1 MIHPSIQSYMPQVI
15 SLLEKH
21 KIMKAYVFGS
31 VLTEKFNENSD
42 VDFLVS
48 IQENLDPVD
57 AGGHLWDLTYELEEL
72 LRRNVDLLTERSLRN
87 SYFIHELNETKFP
100 IYG

>member
-1 MIHPSIQSYMPQVI
+1 MIHPSIQAYLPQVI

-21 KIMKAYVFGS
+21 KIKKAYFFGS

-48 IQENLDPVD
+48 IEENLDPLD
-57 AGGHLWDLTYELEEL
+57 AGGHLWDLTHELEDL

-87 SYFIHELNETKFP
+87 SYFIDELNETKYP